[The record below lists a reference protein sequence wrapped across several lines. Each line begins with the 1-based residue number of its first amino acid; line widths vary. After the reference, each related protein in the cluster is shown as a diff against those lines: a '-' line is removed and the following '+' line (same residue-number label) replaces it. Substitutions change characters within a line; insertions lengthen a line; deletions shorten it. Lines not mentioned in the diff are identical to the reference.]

1 VLKILVTM
9 GHRLLRFQFFYDLY
23 QLLVGGVA
31 YRNRL
36 IKRIY
41 NPEVLTLVDL
51 GCGTGAI
58 IPLINSSTQYI
69 GVDTSDEYLKKA
81 KLRGG
86 NCQLLRGDV
95 SEKTW
100 TNGLMLSSNTVATA
114 LGLFHHLDDQ
124 SLMGLLSNCSEIL
137 PVGGLLFSV
146 DPVIVRDSSV
156 VARWFANNDRG
167 KFVRSPEELDF
178 LLRKFGF
185 KTQIHTYKNQ
195 FRVPL
200 DTIEITSTRIN

>member
-1 VLKILVTM
+1 M
-9 GHRLLRFQFFYDLY
+9 GHKLLRFQFFYDLY

-36 IKRIY
+36 IRRIY
-41 NPEVLTLVDL
+41 SPEVLTLVDL

-58 IPLINSSTQYI
+58 IPLLDSSTKYI
-69 GVDTSDEYLKKA
+69 GIDTSDEYLKKA

-86 NCQLLRGDV
+86 NCQLLLGDV

-100 TNGLMLSSNTVATA
+100 TNGLALSSNTVATA
-114 LGLFHHLDDQ
+114 LGLFHHLDDE

-137 PVGGLLFSV
+137 PVGGLLVSV
-146 DPVIVRDSSV
+146 DPVIVRDSST

-167 KFVRSPEELDF
+167 KVIRSPEELNF

-185 KTQIHTYKNQ
+185 ETQIATFKNQ
-195 FRVPL
+195 VRIPL
-200 DTIEITSTRIN
+200 DTIEITSTRVY

>member
-1 VLKILVTM
+1 M
-9 GHRLLRFQFFYDLY
+9 GHKLLQYQFFYDLY
-23 QLLVGGVA
+23 QLFVGGVA

-36 IKRIY
+36 VRKIY
-41 NPEVLTLVDL
+41 SPEVLTLVDL

-58 IPLINSSTQYI
+58 IPLLNSSTQYI
-69 GVDTSDEYLKKA
+69 GIDTSEEYLKKA

-86 NCQLLRGDV
+86 NCHLLLGDV

-100 TNGLMLSSNTVATA
+100 TNGLSVSSNTVATA
-114 LGLFHHLDDQ
+114 LGLFHHLDDD
-124 SLMGLLSNCSEIL
+124 SLMGLLSNCAEIL
-137 PVGGLLFSV
+137 PVGGLLVSV
-146 DPVIVRDSSV
+146 DPVIVRDTSM

-185 KTQIHTYKNQ
+185 KTEIATFKNQ

-200 DTIEITSTRIN
+200 DTIEITSTRVY